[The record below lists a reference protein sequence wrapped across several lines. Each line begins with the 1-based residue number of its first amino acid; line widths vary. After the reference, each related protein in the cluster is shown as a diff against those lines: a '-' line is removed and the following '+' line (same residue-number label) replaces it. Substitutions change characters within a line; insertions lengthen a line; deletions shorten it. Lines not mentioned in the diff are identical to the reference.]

1 MYLSR
6 HAYKN
11 TLTEDLWVA
20 LQEASQKQVG
30 NVMSTWTK
38 QKGFPV
44 IKVSSVQDGGSRIL
58 TLTQEKFCADGQLP
72 QSESNTL
79 WMIPVSISTAANP
92 KFSASETLLESRSIE
107 LRIPNVTNDEW
118 IKLNPGTVGF
128 YRVQYS
134 SEMLNSLL
142 PAIKDKTLP
151 ALDRLGLQNDLFAM
165 VQAGRT
171 STIEILKL
179 LQAFS
184 DEDNY
189 TVWSSINACLGK
201 LNLILSHT
209 DSQSLFHNF
218 GRQLLAK
225 TYSKLGW
232 QPVNGESHL
241 DTLLRNMIINRLATF
256 EDPLVLSEAK
266 KRFEAH
272 CNGTHVIP
280 ADLRSAVYRSVAINC
295 DDKTFDLLFKVLFFD
310 NLNKIIIFFCFKIY
324 RDADLQEE
332 KDRVSRAL
340 GAVKDEDR
348 IRKVLEFSLSVS

>member
-1 MYLSR
+1 M
-6 HAYKN
+6 
-11 TLTEDLWVA
+11 TEDLWVA

-30 NVMSTWTK
+30 NVMNTWTK

-44 IKVSSVQDGGSRIL
+44 IKVSSVQDGDSLIL
-58 TLTQEKFCADGQLP
+58 TLTQEKFCANGQLP
-72 QSESNTL
+72 PSEANTL
-79 WMIPVSISTAANP
+79 WMIPLSISTSANP
-92 KFSASETLLESRSIE
+92 KVTALETLFESRSIE
-107 LRIPNVTNDEW
+107 LRIPNVTNNQW

-134 SEMLNSLL
+134 SEMLNTLL

-171 STIEILKL
+171 STVQILKL

-189 TVWSSINACLGK
+189 AVWSSINACLGK
-201 LNLILSHT
+201 LDLILSHT
-209 DSQSLFHNF
+209 DSQPLFHKF
-218 GRQLLAK
+218 GRKLLGK

-232 QPVNGESHL
+232 QPVTGESHL

-256 EDPLVLSEAK
+256 EDPLVLSESK

-280 ADLRSAVYRSVAINC
+280 ADLRSAVYRSVAIDC
-295 DDKTFDLLFKVLFFD
+295 DDKTFDLLFKVLLFD
-310 NLNKIIIFFCFKIY
+310 NLNEIIIFFLLE
-324 RDADLQEE
+324 DLP
-332 KDRVSRAL
+332 
-340 GAVKDEDR
+340 
-348 IRKVLEFSLSVS
+348 

>member
-20 LQEASQKQVG
+20 LQEASQKQVA

-44 IKVSSVQDGGSRIL
+44 IKVSSRQDGDSRIL
-58 TLTQEKFCADGQLP
+58 TLTQEKFCADGHLP
-72 QSESNTL
+72 QSETNIL
-79 WMIPVSISTAANP
+79 WKIPVSISTSANP
-92 KFSASETLLESRSIE
+92 KVSALETLLESHSVE
-107 LRIPNVTNDEW
+107 LRIPNVTSGQW
-118 IKLNPGTVGF
+118 VKLNPGTVGF

-134 SEMLNSLL
+134 PEMLNSLL

-151 ALDRLGLQNDLFAM
+151 TLDRLGLQNDLFAM

-171 STIEILKL
+171 PTVEILKL

-189 TVWSSINACLGK
+189 TVWSSINTCLGK
-201 LNLILSHT
+201 LNMILSYT
-209 DSQSLFHNF
+209 DSQPLFHNF
-218 GRQLLAK
+218 GRKLLAK

-232 QPVNGESHL
+232 QPVIGESHL
-241 DTLLRNMIINRLATF
+241 DTLLRNMTINRLATF

-280 ADLRSAVYRSVAINC
+280 DDLRSAVYRSVAINC
-295 DDKTFDLLFKVLFFD
+295 DDKTFDLLFKVLLFD
-310 NLNKIIIFFCFKIY
+310 DLNKIIFFCFKIY